1 MREKRQEQVEESF
14 FRHVHRQRRIK
25 IHVAMEGGKT
35 RTPYFLAI
43 ICASLSSPYTV
54 VVYHKKNSLSKCLFS

>member
-43 ICASLSSPYTV
+43 ICASLSSPTIYR
-54 VVYHKKNSLSKCLFS
+54 KKNSLSKCLLS